1 MTVSLQWPNT
11 GAATEL
17 TGAATELTVP
27 LNKDLMY
34 EWVYAREEIKLIAL
48 AHAMC
53 NNR

>member
-11 GAATEL
+11 DAATEL
-17 TGAATELTVP
+17 TGEVT

-34 EWVYAREEIKLIAL
+34 EWVYAREETKLIAL